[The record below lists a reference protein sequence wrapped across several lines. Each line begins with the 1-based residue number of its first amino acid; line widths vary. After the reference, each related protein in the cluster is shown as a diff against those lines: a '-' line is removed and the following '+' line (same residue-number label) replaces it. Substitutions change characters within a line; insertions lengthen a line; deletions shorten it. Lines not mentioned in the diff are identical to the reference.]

1 MQLVEEKP
9 LAKIYDAGL
18 VRWVWQFIRP
28 YQGLFWLAT
37 FLMPLDTAFLLA
49 QPYVIKLTVDEFLS
63 GAHGAS
69 PPAWLAVLF
78 RISGGH
84 GLFVMGALYLL
95 LVICEFAAFY
105 AQFYLMMMVAQFSLS
120 DLRMALF
127 RKVERLPMS
136 FFDRTPVGR
145 LVSRMTTDID
155 SINDMFSAGSLTI
168 FIDAMT
174 LLGIVT
180 IMFTLSPRLALA
192 ALCAIPPLTFVI
204 YFLSSRSRIVYG
216 QIRDRLAALNSYL
229 SEALAGMMIVQLFTR
244 ERESRREFDALNLR
258 SRDVQM
264 MANVYEAAQ
273 FSSVE
278 ALSSITVAVILWIGG
293 GSVIRHLVTVGTLIA
308 FIQYAQQFFMPLR
321 DISTKYSALQ
331 SALAAIEK
339 IHALMEGEQTLP
351 LPAQPK
357 QPAVSRGSIVFDHVN
372 FEYRPGEPILK
383 DLSFTV
389 AAGQKI
395 AIVGPTGSGKTTII
409 KLLNRSYDVTS
420 GRILVDGVDVREW
433 DLGALRREIGYV
445 QQDVFLFA
453 GDVMENIR
461 LSRTDLNE
469 SQVRDSLRRAQ
480 ALRFVE
486 RLPGGLA
493 EEIRERGANLSAG
506 QRQLLS
512 FARAL
517 AYNPRILV
525 MDEATSS
532 VDSETERLIQLAL
545 NELLAERT
553 AVVIA
558 HRLST
563 IERADRIMVLGGGIL
578 RESGTHD
585 ELLAQRGLYY
595 RLFELQYAAMANSDR
610 LVAG

>member
-1 MQLVEEKP
+1 
-9 LAKIYDAGL
+9 
-18 VRWVWQFIRP
+18 
-28 YQGLFWLAT
+28 
-37 FLMPLDTAFLLA
+37 
-49 QPYVIKLTVDEFLS
+49 
-63 GAHGAS
+63 
-69 PPAWLAVLF
+69 
-78 RISGGH
+78 
-84 GLFVMGALYLL
+84 
-95 LVICEFAAFY
+95 
-105 AQFYLMMMVAQFSLS
+105 
-120 DLRMALF
+120 
-127 RKVERLPMS
+127 
-136 FFDRTPVGR
+136 
-145 LVSRMTTDID
+145 MTTDID

-174 LLGIVT
+174 LAGVVT
-180 IMFTLSPRLALA
+180 IMFSLSPRLALS
-192 ALCAIPPLTFVI
+192 ALCAIPPLTLVI

-216 QIRDRLAALNSYL
+216 QIRDRLAALNAYL
-229 SEALAGMMIVQLFTR
+229 SESLAGMMIVQLFTR
-244 ERESRREFDALNLR
+244 ERESRREFDALNRR
-258 SRDVQM
+258 SRDAQM

-278 ALSSITVAVILWIGG
+278 ALSSITVAAILWIGG
-293 GSVIRHLVTVGTLIA
+293 GSVIRHLVTLGTLIA

-321 DISTKYSALQ
+321 EISTKYSALQ
-331 SALAAIEK
+331 SALASVEK
-339 IHALMEGEQTLP
+339 IHALMEGEKMLP
-351 LPAQPK
+351 VPARPLR
-357 QPAVSRGSIVFDHVN
+357 PAVSRGAIVFDHVN
-372 FEYRPGEPILK
+372 FEYRRGEPILK

-389 AAGQKI
+389 EPGQKI
-395 AIVGPTGSGKTTII
+395 AIVGATGAGKTTII
-409 KLLNRSYDVTS
+409 KLLNRSYDVTG

-433 DLGALRREIGYV
+433 ELGALRREIGYV

-461 LSRTDLNE
+461 LSRTELSE
-469 SQVRDSLRRAQ
+469 SEVRDALRRAQ

-486 RLPGGLA
+486 RMPSGLA
-493 EEIRERGANLSAG
+493 EQIRERGANLSGG

-517 AYNPRILV
+517 AYDPRILV

-563 IERADRIMVLGGGIL
+563 IERADRIMVLGGGVL
-578 RESGTHD
+578 RESGTHE

>member
-1 MQLVEEKP
+1 MQVVEEKP
-9 LAKIYDAGL
+9 LSRIYDAGL

-37 FLMPLDTAFLLA
+37 FLMPIDTAFLLA

-63 GAHGAS
+63 GAHGAR
-69 PPAWLAVLF
+69 PPAWLALLF
-78 RISGGH
+78 RMSGGH
-84 GLFVMGALYLL
+84 GLFVMGMLYLL
-95 LVICEFAAFY
+95 LVICEFGAFY
-105 AQFYLMMMVAQFSLS
+105 AQFYLMMMVAQYSLS

-127 RKVERLPMS
+127 RKIERLPMS

-180 IMFTLSPRLALA
+180 IMFSLSPRLALA
-192 ALCAIPPLTFVI
+192 ALCAIPPLAVVI

-229 SEALAGMMIVQLFTR
+229 SESLAGMMIVQLFTR
-244 ERESRREFDALNLR
+244 ERESRREFDTLNLR

-293 GSVIRHLVTVGTLIA
+293 GSVIRHLVTLGTLIA

-331 SALAAIEK
+331 SALAAVEK
-339 IHALMEGEQTLP
+339 IHALMEGETMLP
-351 LPAQPK
+351 IPAQPK
-357 QPAVSRGSIVFDHVN
+357 RPAISRGAIVFDHVN
-372 FEYRPGEPILK
+372 FEYRMGEPILK

-409 KLLNRSYDVTS
+409 KLLNRSYDVTG

-461 LSRTDLNE
+461 LSRTDLSE
-469 SQVRDSLRRAQ
+469 SEVRDALRRAQ

-486 RLPGGLA
+486 RLPGGLG

-563 IERADRIMVLGGGIL
+563 IERADRIMVLGGGVL

-610 LVAG
+610 LVAS

>member
-1 MQLVEEKP
+1 MQIAEEQAV
-9 LAKIYDAGL
+9 AKIYDTAL
-18 VRWVWQFIRP
+18 LRWVWGFVRP
-28 YQGLFWLAT
+28 YQRLFWASVAM
-37 FLMPLDTAFLLA
+37 MPLDIAFLLA

-63 GAHGAS
+63 GAHGAK

-78 RISGGH
+78 NASGGH
-84 GLFVMGALYLL
+84 GLFVMGFLYLL
-95 LVICEFAAFY
+95 LVIGEFGFFY
-105 AQFYLMMMVAQFSLS
+105 GQFYLMMMVAQYSLS
-120 DLRMALF
+120 DLRLALF

-155 SINDMFSAGSLTI
+155 AINDMFAAGSLTL
-168 FIDAMT
+168 FMDA
-174 LLGIVT
+174 LQLACIVS
-180 IMFTLSPRLALA
+180 IMFALSPRLALW
-192 ALCAIPPLTFVI
+192 ALCAIPPLALII
-204 YFLSSRSRIVYG
+204 YFLAAQSRIIYG
-216 QIRDRLAALNSYL
+216 QIRDRLAALNAYL
-229 SEALAGMMIVQLFTR
+229 SESLAGMIVVQLFTR
-244 ERESRREFDALNLR
+244 ERESRREFDALNIR
-258 SRDVQM
+258 ARDVQM
-264 MANVYEAAQ
+264 MGNLYEAAQ

-278 ALSSITVAVILWIGG
+278 TVSSVAVAVIIWLGG
-293 GSVIRHLVTVGTLIA
+293 GSVIRRAVTLGTLIA
-308 FIQYAQQFFMPLR
+308 FIQYAQLFFMPLR
-321 DISTKYSALQ
+321 EISTKYAALQ
-331 SALAAIEK
+331 SALASIER
-339 IHALMEGEQTLP
+339 INALMQGEKPLP
-351 LPAQPK
+351 LPAIAK
-357 QPAVSRGSIVFDHVN
+357 VPAKSRGAIVFDHVT
-372 FEYRPGEPILK
+372 FEYRRGEPVIR

-389 AAGQKI
+389 EPGQKI
-395 AIVGPTGSGKTTII
+395 AIVGATGSGKTTII

-433 DLGALRREIGYV
+433 ELAALRREIGYV

-461 LSRTDLNE
+461 LSRTELGEREVNAA
-469 SQVRDSLRRAQ
+469 LARAQ
-480 ALRFVE
+480 ALRFVK
-486 RLPGGLA
+486 RLPRGLA
-493 EEIRERGANLSAG
+493 EQIHERGANLSAG

-517 AYNPRILV
+517 AYDPRILV

-545 NELLAERT
+545 NELLADRT

-563 IERADRIMVLGGGIL
+563 IERADRIMVLGGGVL
-578 RESGTHD
+578 RESGTHA

-595 RLFELQYAAMANSDR
+595 RLFELQYAAMANNDR

>member
-1 MQLVEEKP
+1 MEQVEEKP
-9 LAKIYDAGL
+9 LDRVYDAGL

-63 GAHGAS
+63 GAHGAP
-69 PPAWLAVLF
+69 PPAWLAILF
-78 RISGGH
+78 RAAGGH
-84 GLFVMGALYLL
+84 GLFVMGGLYLL
-95 LVICEFAAFY
+95 LVVCEFAAFY

-180 IMFTLSPRLALA
+180 IMFSLNPRLALA
-192 ALCAIPPLTFVI
+192 ALCAIPPLTMVI

-244 ERESRREFDALNLR
+244 ERESRREFDELNLR
-258 SRDVQM
+258 SRNVQM

-278 ALSSITVAVILWIGG
+278 ALSSITVAAILWIGG

-331 SALAAIEK
+331 SALAAVEK
-339 IHALMEGEQTLP
+339 IHALMEGEKTLP
-351 LPAQPK
+351 LPAHPK
-357 QPAVSRGSIVFDHVN
+357 QPAVSRGAIVFDHVN

-389 AAGQKI
+389 AAGQKV
-395 AIVGPTGSGKTTII
+395 AIVGATGSGKTTII
-409 KLLNRSYDVTS
+409 KLLNRSYDVTG

-461 LSRTDLNE
+461 LSRTELNE
-469 SQVRDSLRRAQ
+469 AQVRDALRRAQ

>member
-1 MQLVEEKP
+1 MQVVEEKP
-9 LAKIYDAGL
+9 LSRIYDAGL

-49 QPYVIKLTVDEFLS
+49 QPFVIKLTVDEFLS
-63 GAHGAS
+63 GAHGAP
-69 PPAWLAVLF
+69 PPAWLALLF
-78 RISGGH
+78 RAAGGN
-84 GLFVMGALYLL
+84 GLFGLGALYLL

-120 DLRMALF
+120 DLGVVLF
-127 RKVERLPMS
+127 RKVGRLPMS
-136 FFDRTPVGR
+136 VVDRTPVGR

-174 LLGIVT
+174 LVGIVT
-180 IMFTLSPRLALA
+180 IMFSLSPRLAFA
-192 ALCAIPPLTFVI
+192 ALCAIPPLTIVI

-229 SEALAGMMIVQLFTR
+229 SESLAGMMIVQLFTP

-293 GSVIRHLVTVGTLIA
+293 GSVIRHLVTLGTLVA
-308 FIQYAQQFFMPLR
+308 FIQYAQQFSMPLR

-331 SALAAIEK
+331 SALAAVEK

-351 LPAQPK
+351 LPARPK
-357 QPAVSRGSIVFDHVN
+357 QPAVSRGAIVFDHVN
-372 FEYRPGEPILK
+372 FEYRRGEPILK

-395 AIVGPTGSGKTTII
+395 AIAVPTGASKTTLTH
-409 KLLNRSYDVTS
+409 LLNASYAVTR
-420 GRILVDGVDVREW
+420 GRILVHGVDVREW
-433 DLGALRREIGYV
+433 ALAALRRKVADV
-445 QQDVFLFA
+445 QQ
-453 GDVMENIR
+453 
-461 LSRTDLNE
+461 
-469 SQVRDSLRRAQ
+469 
-480 ALRFVE
+480 
-486 RLPGGLA
+486 
-493 EEIRERGANLSAG
+493 
-506 QRQLLS
+506 
-512 FARAL
+512 
-517 AYNPRILV
+517 
-525 MDEATSS
+525 
-532 VDSETERLIQLAL
+532 
-545 NELLAERT
+545 
-553 AVVIA
+553 
-558 HRLST
+558 H
-563 IERADRIMVLGGGIL
+563 
-578 RESGTHD
+578 
-585 ELLAQRGLYY
+585 
-595 RLFELQYAAMANSDR
+595 
-610 LVAG
+610 

>member
-1 MQLVEEKP
+1 MQVAEEKP
-9 LAKIYDAGL
+9 LVSNYDAAL

-28 YQGLFWLAT
+28 YQRLFWLAT

-63 GAHGAS
+63 GAHGAR
-69 PPAWLAVLF
+69 PPAWLATLF
-78 RISGGH
+78 RGSGGH

-95 LVICEFAAFY
+95 LVIGEFAAFY

-174 LLGIVT
+174 LVGIVT
-180 IMFTLSPRLALA
+180 IMFSLSPRLALA
-192 ALCAIPPLTFVI
+192 ALCAIPPLTLVI
-204 YFLSSRSRIVYG
+204 YFLSSKSRIVYG
-216 QIRDRLAALNSYL
+216 QIRDRLAALNAYL
-229 SEALAGMMIVQLFTR
+229 SESLAGMMIVQLFTR
-244 ERESRREFDALNLR
+244 ERESRREFDALNRR

-273 FSSVE
+273 FSAVE

-293 GSVIRHLVTVGTLIA
+293 GSVIRHLVTLGTLIA

-331 SALAAIEK
+331 SALAAVEK
-339 IHALMEGEQTLP
+339 IHALMEGEKMLP
-351 LPAQPK
+351 VPAHPK
-357 QPAVSRGSIVFDHVN
+357 RPAVSRGAIVFDHVT
-372 FEYRPGEPILK
+372 FEYRANEPILK

-389 AAGQKI
+389 EPGQKI

-409 KLLNRSYDVTS
+409 KLLNRSYDVTG
-420 GRILVDGVDVREW
+420 GRILVDGVDVRQW

-453 GDVMENIR
+453 GDVLENIR
-461 LSRTDLNE
+461 LSRTDLSE
-469 SQVRDSLRRAQ
+469 SEVRDALRRAQ

-486 RLPGGLA
+486 RLPGGLG
-493 EEIRERGANLSAG
+493 EQIRERGANLSAG

-517 AYNPRILV
+517 AYNPRVLV

-563 IERADRIMVLGGGIL
+563 IERADRIMVLGTGVL

>member
-1 MQLVEEKP
+1 MQVAEEKP
-9 LAKIYDAGL
+9 LAKNYDTTL
-18 VRWVWQFIRP
+18 VRWVWQYIRP

-37 FLMPLDTAFLLA
+37 ILMPLDTAFLLA

-63 GAHGAS
+63 GAHGA
-69 PPAWLAVLF
+69 PAPAWLAMLLHAA
-78 RISGGH
+78 GGH
-84 GLFVMGALYLL
+84 GLFVMGGLYLA
-95 LVICEFAAFY
+95 LVICEFGAFY

-174 LLGIVT
+174 LMGIIT
-180 IMFTLSPRLALA
+180 IMISLSPRLALS
-192 ALCAIPPLTFVI
+192 ALCAIPPLTAVI

-229 SEALAGMMIVQLFTR
+229 SEALAGMVIVQLFTR
-244 ERESRREFDALNLR
+244 ERESRREFDVLNLR

-293 GSVIRHLVTVGTLIA
+293 GSVIRHLVTLGTLIA

-331 SALAAIEK
+331 SALAAVEK
-339 IHALMEGEQTLP
+339 IHALMEGEKTLALAEHP
-351 LPAQPK
+351 KSPAI
-357 QPAVSRGSIVFDHVN
+357 SRGSIVFDHVN

-433 DLGALRREIGYV
+433 DLAALRREIGYV

-461 LSRTDLNE
+461 LSRTELSE
-469 SQVRDSLRRAQ
+469 AEVRDALRRAQ

-486 RLPGGLA
+486 RLPGALA
-493 EEIRERGANLSAG
+493 EEIRERGANLSSG

-545 NELLAERT
+545 NELLADRT

-563 IERADRIMVLGGGIL
+563 IERADRIMVLGGGVL

-595 RLFELQYAAMANSDR
+595 RLFELQYAAMATSDR
-610 LVAG
+610 RVAG

>member
-1 MQLVEEKP
+1 MEQVEEKP
-9 LAKIYDAGL
+9 LDRVYDAGL

-63 GAHGAS
+63 GAHGAP
-69 PPAWLAVLF
+69 PPAWLAILF
-78 RISGGH
+78 RAAGGH
-84 GLFVMGALYLL
+84 GLFVMGGLYLL
-95 LVICEFAAFY
+95 LVVCEFAAFY

-180 IMFTLSPRLALA
+180 IMFSLNPRLALA
-192 ALCAIPPLTFVI
+192 ALCAIPPLTMVI

-244 ERESRREFDALNLR
+244 ERESRREFDELNLR
-258 SRDVQM
+258 SRNVQM

-278 ALSSITVAVILWIGG
+278 ALSSITVAAILWIGG

-331 SALAAIEK
+331 SALAAVEK
-339 IHALMEGEQTLP
+339 IHALMEGEKTLP
-351 LPAQPK
+351 LPAHPK
-357 QPAVSRGSIVFDHVN
+357 QPAVSRGAIVFDHVN

-389 AAGQKI
+389 AAGQKV
-395 AIVGPTGSGKTTII
+395 AIVGATGSGKTTII
-409 KLLNRSYDVTS
+409 KLLNRSYDVTG

-433 DLGALRREIGYV
+433 ELGALRREIGYV

-461 LSRTDLNE
+461 LSRTELNE
-469 SQVRDSLRRAQ
+469 AQVRDALRRAQ

-517 AYNPRILV
+517 AYDPRILV

-532 VDSETERLIQLAL
+532 VDSETERLVQLAL

-563 IERADRIMVLGGGIL
+563 IERADCIMVLSGGVL

>member
-1 MQLVEEKP
+1 MEQVEEKP
-9 LAKIYDAGL
+9 LDRVYDAGL

-63 GAHGAS
+63 GAHGAP
-69 PPAWLAVLF
+69 PPAWLAILF
-78 RISGGH
+78 RAAGGH
-84 GLFVMGALYLL
+84 GLFVMGGLYLL
-95 LVICEFAAFY
+95 LVVCEFAAFY

-180 IMFTLSPRLALA
+180 IMFSLNPRLALA
-192 ALCAIPPLTFVI
+192 ALCAIPPLTMVI

-229 SEALAGMMIVQLFTR
+229 SESLAGMMIVQLFTR
-244 ERESRREFDALNLR
+244 ERESRREFDDLNLR

-278 ALSSITVAVILWIGG
+278 ALSSITVAAILWIGG

-331 SALAAIEK
+331 SALAAVEK
-339 IHALMEGEQTLP
+339 IHALMEGEKTLP
-351 LPAQPK
+351 LPAHPK
-357 QPAVSRGSIVFDHVN
+357 QPAVSRGAIVFDHVN

-389 AAGQKI
+389 AAGQKV
-395 AIVGPTGSGKTTII
+395 AIVGATGSGKTTII
-409 KLLNRSYDVTS
+409 KLLNRSYDVTG

-433 DLGALRREIGYV
+433 ELGALRREIGYV

-461 LSRTDLNE
+461 LSRTELNE
-469 SQVRDSLRRAQ
+469 AQVRDALRRAQ

>member
-1 MQLVEEKP
+1 MQVVEEKP
-9 LAKIYDAGL
+9 LSRIYDAGL

-63 GAHGAS
+63 GAHGAR
-69 PPAWLAVLF
+69 PPAWLAILF
-78 RISGGH
+78 RMSGGH
-84 GLFVMGALYLL
+84 GLFVMGMLYLL
-95 LVICEFAAFY
+95 LVICEFGAFY
-105 AQFYLMMMVAQFSLS
+105 AQFYLMMMVSQYSLS

-127 RKVERLPMS
+127 RKIERLPMS

-180 IMFTLSPRLALA
+180 IMFSLSPRLALA
-192 ALCAIPPLTFVI
+192 ALCAIPPLTVVI

-229 SEALAGMMIVQLFTR
+229 SESLAGMMIVQLFTR
-244 ERESRREFDALNLR
+244 ERESRREFDTLNLR

-293 GSVIRHLVTVGTLIA
+293 GSVIRHLVTLGTLIA

-331 SALAAIEK
+331 SALAAVEK
-339 IHALMEGEQTLP
+339 IHALMESEAMLP
-351 LPAQPK
+351 IPAQPK
-357 QPAVSRGSIVFDHVN
+357 RPAISRGAIVFDHVN
-372 FEYRPGEPILK
+372 FEYRKGEPILK

-409 KLLNRSYDVTS
+409 KLLNRSYDVT
-420 GRILVDGVDVREW
+420 GGQILVDGVDVRQW

-453 GDVMENIR
+453 GDVMENIK
-461 LSRTDLNE
+461 LARTDLSE
-469 SQVRDSLRRAQ
+469 SEVRDALRRAQ

-486 RLPGGLA
+486 RLPGGLG

-563 IERADRIMVLGGGIL
+563 IERADRIMVLGGGVL

-610 LVAG
+610 LVAS

>member
-1 MQLVEEKP
+1 MQVVEEKP

-37 FLMPLDTAFLLA
+37 FLMPLDTGFLLA

-63 GAHGAS
+63 GAHGAP

-78 RISGGH
+78 RMSGGH

-180 IMFTLSPRLALA
+180 IMFSLSPRLALA

-229 SEALAGMMIVQLFTR
+229 SESLAGMMIVQLFTR

-258 SRDVQM
+258 SRNVQM

-357 QPAVSRGSIVFDHVN
+357 QPAISRGAIVFDHVN

-469 SQVRDSLRRAQ
+469 SQVRDALRRAQ

>member
-1 MQLVEEKP
+1 MEQVEEKP
-9 LAKIYDAGL
+9 LDRVYDAGL

-63 GAHGAS
+63 GAHGAL
-69 PPAWLAVLF
+69 PPAWLAILF
-78 RISGGH
+78 RAAGGH
-84 GLFVMGALYLL
+84 GLFVMGGLYLL
-95 LVICEFAAFY
+95 LVVCEFAAFY

-180 IMFTLSPRLALA
+180 IMFSLNPRLALA
-192 ALCAIPPLTFVI
+192 ALCAIPPLTMVI

-244 ERESRREFDALNLR
+244 ERESRREFDELNLR
-258 SRDVQM
+258 SRNVQM

-278 ALSSITVAVILWIGG
+278 ALSSITVAAILWIGG

-331 SALAAIEK
+331 SALAAVEK
-339 IHALMEGEQTLP
+339 IHALMEGEKTLP
-351 LPAQPK
+351 LPAHPK
-357 QPAVSRGSIVFDHVN
+357 QPAVSRGAIVFDHVN

-389 AAGQKI
+389 AAGQKV
-395 AIVGPTGSGKTTII
+395 AIVGATGSGKTTII
-409 KLLNRSYDVTS
+409 KLLNRSYDVTG

-433 DLGALRREIGYV
+433 ELGALRREIGYV

-461 LSRTDLNE
+461 LSRTELNE
-469 SQVRDSLRRAQ
+469 AQVRDALRRAQ